1 MASVTVV
8 VVVLLLFGFFGL
20 LAAFVDSF
28 GIIIEDGSDDRDH
41 VSLDDT
47 SADVFRASNTNI
59 DDTLESKVPLPHSHH
74 VLTTALFQ
82 NADKTLDTSIDGE
95 DVTDASRRCGEIG
108 EMVERVDE
116 GEGRGAIERTAII

>member
-8 VVVLLLFGFFGL
+8 VVILLLFGFLSL
-20 LAAFVDSF
+20 LAAFVDSL
-28 GIIIEDGSDDRDH
+28 GIVIEDGSDDGDH
-41 VSLDDT
+41 VSLDNT
-47 SADVFRASNTNI
+47 SANIFCASNTNI
-59 DDTLESKVPLPHSHH
+59 DDALESKVPLPHSHH

-82 NADKTLDTSIDGE
+82 NADKSLDTSIDGKN
-95 DVTDASRRCGEIG
+95 VADASRRCGEIG